1 MDHCCVI
8 GGTGF
13 IGRKVVDILV
23 ATGRQVSV
31 IGRKSEPSQPLPE
44 RVRYFAGDLG
54 DKYFLAGTLKGANE
68 VIDLAY
74 SSVPKTSFEDPV
86 KDIISNLPATVGM
99 FELACTLQL
108 RKMIFVSSGGT
119 IYGEPSCLPISEM
132 HPTNPISPYG
142 ITKLALEKYAFMFH
156 RLNALPITCVRPS
169 NPFGAGQKPFSGQGF
184 IATAIASILSGSEIS
199 IFGSRGT
206 VRDYIHI
213 DDLARGIVA
222 ALDSGQSGE
231 CYNIGSGIGL
241 SNLDILSSITRI
253 AEENGLKPRIRHLP
267 ARPFDV
273 STNILD
279 CSKLHE
285 ISGWKARIDFNEA
298 IRHTFAWYLAHIHDY
313 Q

>member
-23 ATGRQVSV
+23 ATGRKVSV

-44 RVRYFAGDLG
+44 SVRYFAGDLG
-54 DKYFLAGTLKGANE
+54 DKYFLAGTLKGVDE

-86 KDIISNLPATVGM
+86 KDIMNNLPATVGM

-108 RKMIFVSSGGT
+108 RKMVFVSSGGT
-119 IYGEPSCLPISEM
+119 IYGEPSCLPISEV

-156 RLNALPITCVRPS
+156 RLNALQITCVRPS

-184 IATAIASILSGSEIS
+184 IATAIASILSGSEIT

-213 DDLARGIVA
+213 DDLARGVVA
-222 ALDSGQSGE
+222 ALDSGLPGE

-241 SNLDILSSITRI
+241 SNLDVITSISRI
-253 AEENGLKPRIRHLP
+253 AEEHGIRPQVRHQP
-267 ARPFDV
+267 ERPFDV
-273 STNILD
+273 SANILD
-279 CSKLHE
+279 SSKLHE
-285 ISGWKARIDFNEA
+285 VSGWMPETDFETA
-298 IRHTFAWYLAHIHDY
+298 IRQTYHWYLNSHDHR
-313 Q
+313 